1 MLYCTTKYRREPH
14 EGDEDQKMSNYG
26 STNFQAHSL
35 PVQTAGWETK
45 DQSLR
50 PEEVLGKLHSFPMT
64 DQVYL
69 NCNRTTISQPLTVR
83 FGRRNRP
90 GRRTFPWLD
99 EAMQM

>member
-1 MLYCTTKYRREPH
+1 
-14 EGDEDQKMSNYG
+14 MSNYG

-35 PVQTAGWETK
+35 PQLAGWVTAETK
-45 DQSLR
+45 DQGR
-50 PEEVLGKLHSFPMT
+50 PGEVLGKLHSFPMT

-90 GRRTFPWLD
+90 GRCNFPWLD